1 MLTHILT
8 LPYTLFYKP
17 LLIFGFKRGCV
28 VHPCCVVYIN
38 HQCYISLPMFYWWLL
53 LLLFFSL
60 FLFSFCQGII
70 IILLIWCSKDYVG
83 CVTIIVLFV
92 KYYSSYWCY
101 YYYYCIV
108 ITITVCWKFAIF
120 WHPFDFRCNIA

>member
-8 LPYTLFYKP
+8 LPYYTLFYKP

-53 LLLFFSL
+53 LLLFFFCSCSL
-60 FLFSFCQGII
+60 FVKVII

-83 CVTIIVLFV
+83 CVTIVLFA
-92 KYYSSYWCY
+92 KYYSCYWCY
-101 YYYYCIV
+101 YYHLLLYCYYYHCMLKICYFLTP
-108 ITITVCWKFAIF
+108 IWLSL
-120 WHPFDFRCNIA
+120 